1 MLCCRT
7 SWVGACGSEYLDTWG
22 CGHADGAERAR
33 KNVERVSA
41 AAAEG
46 ERETVRLLASVSCFC
61 TCIGAP
67 CLRHCGHGA
76 LIGRTTPRGRG
87 EAGGADA
94 GPAWRGARE
103 RAAGQP
109 AGAGATVFLVRC
121 RCLFSFVCPPC
132 FAPNVPCVMHA
143 EVGGWWSVGAM
154 RTRCGSDVT
163 MVRNR
168 AAMAEGCQA
177 AGRGAWDTGGAGRGG
192 GGGGGGGGVRQGRAP

>member
-94 GPAWRGARE
+94 GPA
-103 RAAGQP
+103 
-109 AGAGATVFLVRC
+109 
-121 RCLFSFVCPPC
+121 
-132 FAPNVPCVMHA
+132 
-143 EVGGWWSVGAM
+143 
-154 RTRCGSDVT
+154 
-163 MVRNR
+163 
-168 AAMAEGCQA
+168 
-177 AGRGAWDTGGAGRGG
+177 
-192 GGGGGGGGVRQGRAP
+192 